1 MGTVDLHLHTTVSD
15 GTLTPSALVRR
26 AAARGLKYIAVT
38 DHDTV
43 AGIPEALTAAE
54 EFPGL
59 TCIPGIEISAEIE
72 TGEAHVLGYFL
83 DYRDAELNR
92 RLRQL
97 QESRQH
103 RAERMVA
110 KLNRLGLPLEIAR
123 VREIAGEGSLGRPH
137 LAAAMLELGY
147 ITEFAEAFNK
157 YIGRGGPAYVPREKI
172 TPREAVEIILNA
184 RGLPVLAHPFTVS
197 AVAPKVAAMVA
208 AMAAGGL
215 AGIEVYYP
223 EHGADRIAKY
233 LALAAEHNLIVTGG
247 TDYHGIATRR
257 EPDIGDVEIPGTVI
271 PLLLALAATRGLS
284 IIPPV

>member
-1 MGTVDLHLHTTVSD
+1 VGTVDLHLHTTVSD

-43 AGIPEALTAAE
+43 AGIREALTAAE

-59 TCIPGIEISAEIE
+59 TCIPGIEISAEFE

-83 DYRDAELNR
+83 DYRDAELNQ

-97 QESRQH
+97 QQSRQH

-110 KLNRLGLPLEIAR
+110 KLDRLGLPLEIAR

-137 LAAAMLELGY
+137 LAAAMQELGY

-172 TPREAVEIILNA
+172 TPLEAVEIILNA
-184 RGLPVLAHPFTVS
+184 RGLPVLAHPFTVG
-197 AVAPKVAAMVA
+197 AVAPMVA
-208 AMAAGGL
+208 ALAAGGL
-215 AGIEVYYP
+215 AGIEVYYA
-223 EHGADRIAKY
+223 EHGADRIAEY

-271 PLLLALAATRGLS
+271 PLLLALAAARGLS